1 MDAKDRKAAIAAYK
15 EIKTPAGV
23 FAVRCMVDGQFWVME
38 SRHLDT
44 HQTSLWFSL
53 RMGSYPDR
61 TLQAAW
67 KIHGEAAF
75 RFDVLQTL
83 AEDVSPSM
91 VRTELKILSRAWKDR
106 LALQA

>member
-1 MDAKDRKAAIAAYK
+1 MDVKARKAAIAAYK

-23 FAVRCMVDGQFWVME
+23 FAVRCDVDGQVWVME

-67 KIHGEAAF
+67 KAHGEVAF
-75 RFDVLQTL
+75 RFEVLQTL

-91 VRTELKILSRAWKDR
+91 VRTELKILSRIWKDR
-106 LALQA
+106 LAAEA

>member
-23 FAVRCMVDGQFWVME
+23 FAVRCRVDGQFWVME

-83 AEDVSPSM
+83 SEDVSPSM

-106 LALQA
+106 LALPA

>member
-1 MDAKDRKAAIAAYK
+1 MDAKDRKAAIAAYR

-61 TLQAAW
+61 ILQAAW
-67 KIHGEAAF
+67 KTHGEVAF
-75 RFDVLQTL
+75 RFEVLQTL
-83 AEDVSPSM
+83 AEDISPSM

-106 LALQA
+106 LALPA

>member
-1 MDAKDRKAAIAAYK
+1 MDAKDRKAAIAAYR

-23 FAVRCMVDGQFWVME
+23 FAVRCTVDGQFWVME

-67 KIHGEAAF
+67 KTHGEVAF
-75 RFDVLQTL
+75 RFEVLQTL
-83 AEDVSPSM
+83 ADDISPSM
-91 VRTELKILSRAWKDR
+91 VRTELKTLSRIWKYR
-106 LALQA
+106 LAAPV

>member
-1 MDAKDRKAAIAAYK
+1 VDAKDRKAAIAAYR

-67 KIHGEAAF
+67 KIHGEVAF
-75 RFDVLQTL
+75 RFEVLQTL

-106 LALQA
+106 LAPPA